1 MPTTGQRPHW
11 SIDYDT
17 ARQGPHFGNA
27 LRAALGS
34 WPPGAAG
41 DGAVRRYDLLPN
53 YAAGWRHVRL
63 AGGGAL
69 RIGGAEIIRR
79 PEPAGGA
86 HYRVRH
92 DNATSGEQVTLD
104 FHTALPR
111 AQPAAAGRR
120 RRCALARR
128 RLYRVEL
135 LGEGAGH
142 HQPQVRYRV
151 PAQGGGGLRAAGAR
165 QRRARPGATLR
176 PPGRPRRDPQ
186 PGRRPG
192 PGGDPGRAARRARCR
207 RAPPRK
213 ATTRSR
219 RTTRGSRSVGRPPPR
234 TLAGSPAVR
243 ASQWRVITR
252 GRVGIARASMGRIGS
267 VAGGG

>member
-1 MPTTGQRPHW
+1 MPTTGQRLHW

-27 LRAALGS
+27 LRAAFGS

-79 PEPAGGA
+79 PEPAAGV

-104 FHTALPR
+104 FHTTADPLPR
-111 AQPAAAGRR
+111 LTGSW
-120 RRCALARR
+120 
-128 RLYRVEL
+128 RVTGIAEW
-135 LGEGAGH
+135 
-142 HQPQVRYRV
+142 RSRD
-151 PAQGGGGLRAAGAR
+151 
-165 QRRARPGATLR
+165 R
-176 PPGRPRRDPQ
+176 PPS
-186 PGRRPG
+186 
-192 PGGDPGRAARRARCR
+192 
-207 RAPPRK
+207 
-213 ATTRSR
+213 T
-219 RTTRGSRSVGRPPPR
+219 
-234 TLAGSPAVR
+234 
-243 ASQWRVITR
+243 
-252 GRVGIARASMGRIGS
+252 
-267 VAGGG
+267 AGGGWCRWR